1 MSELNKATVRRLI
14 DEVLNG
20 GRLEVIDELHAP
32 ELAPGG
38 QTLDH
43 TLSGQLPRCPH
54 GDRGVDRR
62 GRQGRRPVLLLRDP
76 PGRLAW
82 PCCDWAPLRER
93 VDEVAIFQLRD
104 GRIVHVWSL
113 EDNLG
118 RLQQRGLS

>member
-1 MSELNKATVRRLI
+1 MRQGAVVSELNKATVRRLI

-54 GDRGVDRR
+54 GSS
-62 GRQGRRPVLLLRDP
+62 
-76 PGRLAW
+76 
-82 PCCDWAPLRER
+82 
-93 VDEVAIFQLRD
+93 
-104 GRIVHVWSL
+104 WS
-113 EDNLG
+113 
-118 RLQQRGLS
+118 